1 MEERKN
7 VFGIVLLVIVLL
19 SFVFGG
25 YFLMNYI
32 INLPLEEKSDIK
44 KEVVADLR
52 INKNKDYIYFDNT
65 TEVIEEVYHEDVII
79 NIEGYEEVN
88 NTLHNELNAL
98 GDITKITTEEI
109 PEDVTCEGDIYSFK
123 YREYEVVE
131 YNDYLSLV
139 IIDKEYNCVTK
150 TVPLNIKSFIIDKKS
165 GVSFTP
171 EEILNKYN
179 ITDEVIISKVTKR
192 LEDTQIMVED
202 VEVIDLNTT
211 INELKE
217 SEYGVKKA
225 ISMNKYGKIMLNYIV
240 KSNKINYNDSIEL
253 N

>member
-139 IIDKEYNCVTK
+139 IIDKEYNCVVG
-150 TVPLNIKSFIIDKKS
+150 TVPLNIKSIIIDKKS
-165 GVSFTP
+165 GVSFTQ

-202 VEVIDLNTT
+202 VEVIDLNAT

-217 SEYGVKKA
+217 SGYGVKKA

>member
-88 NTLHNELNAL
+88 NALHSELNAL
-98 GDITKITTEEI
+98 GDITKITTEEL
-109 PEDVTCEGDIYSFK
+109 PEDITCEGDIYSFK

-139 IIDKEYNCVTK
+139 ITDKEYNCVAG

-171 EEILNKYN
+171 VEILNKYN
-179 ITDEVIISKVTKR
+179 ITDETIISKVTKR

-202 VEVIDLNTT
+202 VEVIDLNAT
-211 INELKE
+211 ISELKE
-217 SEYGVKKA
+217 SVYGAKKA